1 MIKTIVIVLDLVMG
15 VAAVAGGVYLLGG
28 AHGLSREWLR
38 GAPFRTFL
46 WPGIL
51 LLVLVGGSLV
61 AAAALLIAQ
70 AHAGRLVSVEA
81 GVVFLGW
88 TGMLLVTAGY
98 RHWLQL
104 LSVALGIAVVVLS
117 LALPAPG

>member
-1 MIKTIVIVLDLVMG
+1 MIRTIVIVLDLAMG
-15 VAAVAGGVYLLGG
+15 VAALAGGVYLLAG
-28 AHGLSREWLR
+28 ARGFSREWLR
-38 GAPFRTFL
+38 GTPFKTFL
-46 WPGIL
+46 WPGLVL
-51 LLVLVGGSLV
+51 LLLVGGSLL
-61 AAAALLIAQ
+61 AAAALLIVQ

-88 TGMLLVTAGY
+88 TGMVLVTAGY

-104 LSVALGIAVVVLS
+104 LSVALGVAVVVLS